1 MKNYKITFWIST
13 VLFSGL
19 MLFSVV
25 NYFINEATI
34 TAFEHLGFPAYF
46 RIELAIAKLLG
57 AIVLLVPFFGDKIR
71 EWAYAGFAFTLISAF
86 VARASIGDAIGL
98 VIAPIV
104 VFLVLIASYLSRLK
118 LKNGTPAN

>member
-25 NYFINEATI
+25 NYFTNKDTI
-34 TAFEHLGFPAYF
+34 ASFEHLGFPAYF

-57 AIVLLVPFFGDKIR
+57 AIVLLVPFFGDKIK
-71 EWAYAGFAFTLISAF
+71 EWAYAGFAFTLISGS
-86 VARASIGDAIGL
+86 VAHAGVGDAVGL
-98 VIAPIV
+98 IIAPMIV
-104 VFLVLIASYLSRLK
+104 SLLLLASYLSRIKIRYKSL
-118 LKNGTPAN
+118 PD